1 MRIPKVSF
9 GKDDASKH
17 NWRDDDEINLAEEDD
32 DEDEELETTPQDV
45 IDMLGFD
52 PKEKDSTVKRLKR

>member
-9 GKDDASKH
+9 GNDDASKH
-17 NWRDDDEINLAEEDD
+17 DWRKDDDIANSKEMEDD
-32 DEDEELETTPQDV
+32 DEEMDITPQDV

-52 PKEKDSTVKRLKR
+52 PKELD